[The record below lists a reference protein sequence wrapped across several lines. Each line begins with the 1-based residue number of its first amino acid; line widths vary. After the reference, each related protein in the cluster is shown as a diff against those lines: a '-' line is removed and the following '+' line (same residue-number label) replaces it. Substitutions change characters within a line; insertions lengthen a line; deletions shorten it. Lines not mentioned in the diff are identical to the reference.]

1 MRYEFQMIQTVVV
14 DSETVNVSSE
24 EQARELLEQ
33 GFASPS
39 YWQGCEIR
47 LVHVGYSEHHKMI
60 DCPNH
65 EGGYDCTPFCK
76 ICEGEQGY
84 YPKEKK

>member
-33 GFASPS
+33 GFGSPS

-47 LVHVGYSEHHKMI
+47 LVHVGHSEHHKMI
-60 DCPNH
+60 ECPEH
-65 EGGYDCTPFCK
+65 KGGFDCTPFCK

-84 YPKEKK
+84 YPEEKK